1 MSGCSRPDGRDF
13 DGLLRSNRID
23 YIELVDEESAHT
35 KALDANA
42 AAHLLSRLAATNRVP
57 DPLRGKSYVSGSIRL
72 FAQTKPV
79 GVLAYFPRERV
90 LSYRGYEFSLR
101 DTNDIAQMFK

>member
-1 MSGCSRPDGRDF
+1 
-13 DGLLRSNRID
+13 
-23 YIELVDEESAHT
+23 
-35 KALDANA
+35 
-42 AAHLLSRLAATNRVP
+42 LAATNRVP